1 MIYGSTGEEDE
12 IIFQYAG
19 KSGPDTYCVKS
30 LTAKYSK
37 NRIDIFLNNDNVVNS
52 ITFSQHNDVE
62 EAREL
67 IHMLNRF
74 IQDRE
79 RKPSKRKN

>member
-12 IIFQYAG
+12 IIFHYAG
-19 KSGPDTYCVKS
+19 KSGPDTYYVKS

-37 NRIDIFLNNDNVVNS
+37 NRIDIFLNNDNVVND
-52 ITFSQHNDVE
+52 ITFSQHIDVE

-79 RKPSKRKN
+79 RKASKRKN